1 MEGHMENMSELQR
14 QARVFLAHN
23 PDFLPLPY
31 VEDIL
36 FHGGVDRYVVAGGVD
51 INTPEGSHILNRE
64 AALYIICLELCNLG
78 LGNRPYQPHPY
89 MYDPVIIAEEEA
101 VDGADAADEQHDD
114 QPGDGVH
121 DPVAVAQPPAEA
133 GDGVQIH
140 GPFVW
145 PAPLPPPPPLIPAP
159 ELEPEPQP
167 ESRPEPKPK
176 PKLEAKPEPTQP
188 LNWVFG
194 EPPRPEPKPEPNQG
208 PGEYVEPVGHDD
220 NGGIS

>member
-51 INTPEGSHILNRE
+51 INTPEGSHILNKE
-64 AALYIICLELCNLG
+64 AALYIICLELCNQG

-89 MYDPVIIAEEEA
+89 MYDPVIIEEEGA
-101 VDGADAADEQHDD
+101 VDGVDAADEQHVD
-114 QPGDGVH
+114 QPGGDVP
-121 DPVAVAQPPAEA
+121 DPAAVAQPPAEA

-140 GPFVW
+140 GPFIW
-145 PAPLPPPPPLIPAP
+145 PDPLPPPPPLIPAP
-159 ELEPEPQP
+159 EL
-167 ESRPEPKPK
+167 
-176 PKLEAKPEPTQP
+176 KPEPTQP

-208 PGEYVEPVGHDD
+208 PGEYVEPVDYDD
-220 NGGIS
+220 NGGIA